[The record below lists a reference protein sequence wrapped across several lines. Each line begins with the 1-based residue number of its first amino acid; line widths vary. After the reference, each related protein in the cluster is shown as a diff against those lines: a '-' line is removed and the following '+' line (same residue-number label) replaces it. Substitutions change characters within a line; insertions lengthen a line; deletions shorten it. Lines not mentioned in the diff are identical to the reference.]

1 MTSDRGW
8 PLSCYSELTRLSWAV
23 LTWRL
28 VLIVRCQLESR
39 SLEAR
44 IQNGSLTGL
53 TEDETAD
60 GSRGCFREVA
70 MEGFSE
76 EVTFL
81 LRPEW

>member
-1 MTSDRGW
+1 MS
-8 PLSCYSELTRLSWAV
+8 
-23 LTWRL
+23 L
-28 VLIVRCQLESR
+28 VLIVRYQLELR

-60 GSRGCFREVA
+60 GSRGCSREVA
-70 MEGFSE
+70 MEGFSK